1 MACREVL
8 AIHLGLYLAL
18 IIVCGLVAGTSE
30 AVAVGAPSQVDG
42 EVKSP
47 DMDEVTRLIM
57 EGTNRFRKQEGRG
70 ELKSQPQ
77 LVATARDFADVLAR
91 TDKLSH
97 EADGSDPSERAK
109 KHDYAPCIV
118 AENIAYEYSSA
129 GFESNDLARRFMES
143 WKKSP
148 GHRKN
153 MLDPDLLEAGMA
165 VAQSKESGKYYA
177 VQVFGRPKSA
187 AIEFSVV
194 NESDAKIEY
203 RLGEE
208 NLALEPRFTRTHERC
223 AASELKFAWT
233 PAEGKPGSFQP
244 VQGDRFI
251 VTRKQGKFRVSRQ
264 PPAKKR
270 PAHFH
275 DRDETLESW
284 RSGNGFRIVKR
295 SLFQVF
301 LEMVGLGGQAAD
313 IAQIRQV
320 NAGTD

>member
-1 MACREVL
+1 MADASISRRVAAMASRASC
-8 AIHLGLYLAL
+8 AIHLGLFLAL
-18 IIVCGLVAGTSE
+18 TINCGQVAGTSE

-47 DMDEVTRLIM
+47 DPGDVTRLIM
-57 EGTNRFRKQEGRG
+57 EGTNQFRKQEGRG

-97 EADGSDPSERAK
+97 EADGSDPRERAK
-109 KHDYAPCIV
+109 KHNYDPCIV

-129 GFESNDLARRFMES
+129 GFESADLARRFMES
-143 WKKSP
+143 WQKSP

-177 VQVFGRPKSA
+177 VQVFGRPRSA

-194 NESDAKIEY
+194 NESNAKIEY
-203 RLGEE
+203 RIGDE
-208 NLALEPRFTRTHERC
+208 NLSLGPRFTRTHELC
-223 AASELKFAWT
+223 AASELRFAWT
-233 PAEGKPGSFQP
+233 QPEGKPGSFQP

-264 PPAKKR
+264 PPAEK
-270 PAHFH
+270 
-275 DRDETLESW
+275 
-284 RSGNGFRIVKR
+284 
-295 SLFQVF
+295 
-301 LEMVGLGGQAAD
+301 
-313 IAQIRQV
+313 
-320 NAGTD
+320 